1 MPNKNRQQRLQGFTL
16 LEMVIAMAIFA
27 VIMIIVM
34 GGINMVLRSQEQ
46 VSVRAKRLGELQM
59 AIAVLVRDL
68 TQIVERPVRDS
79 SGELTSIVTVNPNS
93 PIRLEFTSGGNVNP
107 NNQYQ
112 RSTLQRIGYGL
123 ENGTLI
129 RFSWPVLDRVSSTTM
144 ARRHVLGDV
153 VGLDVEYLN
162 NKGEFIND
170 GSQAIALYI
179 DIDLGKSGHYQRTFP
194 LYNEV
199 INAPKQ

>member
-1 MPNKNRQQRLQGFTL
+1 
-16 LEMVIAMAIFA
+16 
-27 VIMIIVM
+27 
-34 GGINMVLRSQEQ
+34 
-46 VSVRAKRLGELQM
+46 
-59 AIAVLVRDL
+59 
-68 TQIVERPVRDS
+68 
-79 SGELTSIVTVNPNS
+79 
-93 PIRLEFTSGGNVNP
+93 VNP

-123 ENGTLI
+123 DNGTLV
-129 RFSWPVLDRVSSTTM
+129 RFTWPVLDRVASTPM
-144 ARRHVLGDV
+144 ARRHVLSDV

-162 NKGEFIND
+162 NKGEFISD

-194 LYNEV
+194 FYNEV